1 MSNTETTKNTPAYAV
16 KNYIHGAELVSPDGE
31 EIAFFAN
38 RIVGGTDGRA
48 RAEKVAELLNDA
60 LALQEQI
67 EAADHELAAQKARA
81 DAAEK
86 EAAEL
91 RTKVERYEAAF
102 KAANG
107 TEAANG

>member
-1 MSNTETTKNTPAYAV
+1 MKYSIKD
-16 KNYIHGAELVSPDGE
+16 YIHGAELVSPQGE

-38 RIVGGTDGRA
+38 RIVGGTDGRD

-60 LALQEQI
+60 LELHEQI
-67 EAADHELAAQKARA
+67 EAADKEIALRA
-81 DAAEK
+81 SREEAAEK
-86 EAAEL
+86 ELAGL
-91 RTKVERYEAAF
+91 RAKVARYEAAF

>member
-1 MSNTETTKNTPAYAV
+1 MKYSIKD
-16 KNYIHGAELVSPDGE
+16 YIHGAELVSPDGE

-38 RIVGGTDGRA
+38 RIVGGTDGRT

-60 LALQEQI
+60 LELHEQI
-67 EAADHELAAQKARA
+67 EAADREIAIRA
-81 DAAEK
+81 SREEASEK
-86 EAAEL
+86 ELAEL
-91 RTKVERYEAAF
+91 RAKVARYEAAF

>member
-1 MSNTETTKNTPAYAV
+1 MKYSV
-16 KNYIHGAELVSPDGE
+16 KQYLHGAELVAPDGE
-31 EIAFFAN
+31 ETAFFAN
-38 RIVGGTDGRA
+38 RKAGSRDALA
-48 RAEKVAELLNDA
+48 RAEKVCELLNDA
-60 LALQEQI
+60 LAMQEQI

-86 EAAEL
+86 EANEL

-102 KAANG
+102 KAANR

>member
-1 MSNTETTKNTPAYAV
+1 MKYSIKD
-16 KNYIHGAELVSPDGE
+16 YIHGAELVSPQGE

-48 RAEKVAELLNDA
+48 RAEKVAALLNDA
-60 LALQEQI
+60 LELHEQI
-67 EAADHELAAQKARA
+67 EAADRELAAQKARA

-86 EAAEL
+86 EANEL